1 MILHITLLSYVIVL
15 FNFSLCLCASCSCQR
30 LNQSLHIE
38 CRQFD
43 QQEIRH
49 CLENN
54 TDAIEVYIIKS
65 GLTSIPPSIS
75 VLTSVQLLDLSY
87 NYIQEIDKYTLSSI
101 GGTLQVLIM
110 SYNNVSVLRN
120 GSLDK
125 LVHLKEI
132 VMDHNCLEE
141 IELDAINSK
150 SGSLCNMQFSYNQMK
165 SIDLSLLFV
174 PKLYEQARVTV
185 NVSNNLISNGT
196 NNKGFRIS
204 NISLNNRFFLD
215 LKVNK
220 IETVDVEYFLQITH
234 IETLTDLYNLGSS
247 GIDIR
252 FNPLI
257 CDCRL
262 FPFSFYV
269 NFFRFMDKYNY
280 LFEFTCNDPQSLRG
294 RRVFDVPVND
304 FNCSVQNDCPPQCLC
319 TRTVSLDLITVVCDK
334 DVLVSIPYVIPK
346 GRRIQMFLHS
356 RNVREL
362 SDRPYFKNVT
372 DLDVS
377 SCSIASINENFLH
390 NFETMKTITITDNSL
405 TTLPKSIQTVNLENL
420 TSLYL
425 HGNPYVCDCHSLW
438 LKSWLKKNGNKIPDL
453 EQVLCDTGPKGK
465 PIVDASDA
473 DFVCDGI
480 NISLILAISFG
491 GASALVLFVFAIYIF
506 RESIQVFLIANYSCC
521 QCLRRKVA
529 TNLPFDIFISYSS
542 HDEIYVQEVLIPNLK
557 KHEFRL
563 FTQDNFI
570 PGVPITENILRGID
584 SSFTTL
590 IVLSNRFL
598 ESDWCKFEFQQAY
611 DKALKERERHLIVL
625 ILEEKL
631 DKTLIQGTLK
641 SYLKTNNFIKTSEN
655 RYLSRLLLALPRM
668 QVNIG
673 PSETT
678 PLLRE
683 IFFQ

>member
-1 MILHITLLSYVIVL
+1 MTLHFTLLTHAIVL
-15 FNFSLCLCASCSCQR
+15 FNCGVCLYASCSCHR
-30 LNQSLHIE
+30 SNQYLRIN
-38 CRQFD
+38 CREPN
-43 QQEIRH
+43 QQYIRH

-54 TDAIEVYIIKS
+54 ADAIDVSIINS

-75 VLTSVQLLDLSY
+75 VLTSVQRLDLSH
-87 NYIQEIDKYTLSSI
+87 NYIQELDNYTLNSI

-110 SYNNVSVLRN
+110 NQNNVSVLRN

-125 LVHLKEI
+125 LSRLKEI
-132 VMDHNCLEE
+132 IMEHNSIEE
-141 IELDAINSK
+141 IQLDAINSK
-150 SGSLCNMQFSYNQMK
+150 LESLYNLQFSFNEIK
-165 SIDLSLLFV
+165 SIDLGLLFL
-174 PKLYEQARVTV
+174 PKFYELAVVTL

-196 NNKGFRIS
+196 NNKGFRFS
-204 NISLNNRFFLD
+204 NISINNSFYLD
-215 LKVNK
+215 LRVNK
-220 IETVDVEYFLQITH
+220 IETVDVKYFIQMIHLD
-234 IETLTDLYNLGSS
+234 TLTDLYKLGSS

-252 FNPLI
+252 FNPLV

-269 NFFRFMDKYNY
+269 NLFRFMDRYNY
-280 LFEFTCNDPQSLRG
+280 LFEFTCNTPLSLHG
-294 RRVFDVPVND
+294 QRVFDVPAQY
-304 FNCSVQNDCPPQCLC
+304 FNCSVQNDCPPQCRC
-319 TRTVSLDLITVVCDK
+319 TRTISLDLITVVCDN
-334 DVLVSIPYVIPK
+334 DTLVSIPNVIPK
-346 GRRIQMFLHS
+346 GRRIQMFVHS

-362 SDRPYFKNVT
+362 SDRPYFINVT

-377 SCSIASINENFLH
+377 SCSIVSIYENFLH
-390 NFETMKTITITDNSL
+390 NFETMSTITITDNSL
-405 TTLPKSIQTVNLENL
+405 TTLPESIQTVNLENL

-425 HGNPYVCDCHSLW
+425 HSNPYVCDCHSQW
-438 LKSWLKKNGNKIPDL
+438 IKYWLKKNGNKIPDL
-453 EQVLCDTGPKGK
+453 YQILCDTGPKGT

-491 GASALVLFVFAIYIF
+491 GASALVIILFTIYIF
-506 RESIQVFLIANYSCC
+506 REPIQVFLIANYSCC

-529 TNLPFDIFISYSS
+529 TNLPFDIFLSYSS
-542 HDEIYVQEVLIPNLK
+542 HDEIYVHEELIPNLE
-557 KHEFRL
+557 KHTFRL

-570 PGVPITENILRGID
+570 PGVPIAENILHGID

-598 ESDWCKFEFQQAY
+598 ESVWCKFEFQQAY
-611 DKALKERERHLIVL
+611 DKALKERERQLIVL
-625 ILEEKL
+625 ILEENL

-641 SYLKTNNFIKTSEN
+641 SYLKTNNFIKASEN

-668 QVNIG
+668 QVNLG

-678 PLLRE
+678 PLLRDHYL
-683 IFFQ
+683 Q